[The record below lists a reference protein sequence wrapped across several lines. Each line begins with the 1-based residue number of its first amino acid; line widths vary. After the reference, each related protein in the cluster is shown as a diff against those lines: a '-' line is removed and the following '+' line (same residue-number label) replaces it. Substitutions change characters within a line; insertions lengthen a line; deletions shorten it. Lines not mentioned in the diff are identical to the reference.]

1 MYKYEQTLHEIK
13 AAIKGGQRGN
23 SNDTILELKR
33 IAEKQLKEIVVL
45 QNEIEIVKYNSN
57 PSATPNSRHNG
68 SGAQD
73 LDN

>member
-1 MYKYEQTLHEIK
+1 ME

-33 IAEKQLKEIVVL
+33 IAEKQLKEIVAL

-57 PSATPNSRHNG
+57 PSATPNTRYKG
-68 SGAQD
+68 GI
-73 LDN
+73 

>member
-1 MYKYEQTLHEIK
+1 VE

-33 IAEKQLKEIVVL
+33 IAEKQLKEIVAL

-57 PSATPNSRHNG
+57 PSATPNSRYNG
-68 SGAQD
+68 GI
-73 LDN
+73 

>member
-1 MYKYEQTLHEIK
+1 VYKYEQTLHEIDG
-13 AAIKGGQRGN
+13 AIKGGQRVN
-23 SNDTILELKR
+23 TNDTILELKR

-57 PSATPNSRHNG
+57 PSATPNCRLNG